1 MLKTYLDRTR
11 PGTYLA
17 GMRAYFAKFAFG
29 NSQPSDFWG
38 AVSASSS
45 IADLASYMS
54 SYTDQVGYP
63 LLTVSWADPSSAST
77 GVGVLTVSQ
86 GRSFL
91 STVSAAAAP
100 AGSAATTWWVPLTIR
115 GQGSATTGPVAD
127 AIAAANAQGGFTTRT
142 WATTIGTAAA
152 PYDIARDGWVK
163 LGVNASGYA
172 RVMYPSNVWA
182 AYSSSIA
189 AQLSGGGQAGP
200 LWPSARG
207 QLVGDYFA
215 FAFGRQFAGQGIT
228 MESFLAFVD
237 AWLPLEASYEAW
249 TPAVS
254 ALLKLRAILI
264 ADAAPLAPDAC
275 VTALNAVAARYLSP
289 IAAQLNFTGGDQSA
303 LSVLM
308 RSSVLSAASAFG
320 VPAVVAQANQL
331 FASGFAA
338 LPANIQTTVMAS
350 AVRWAPDASAYNAV
364 RAAYLATSD
373 SSLQRRYLTA
383 MAASRD
389 PALLASLLADSL
401 NKSVVRTQDSVSV
414 IVSVAGNAVGRAL
427 AWQFVQTNW
436 AELNLRYGS
445 GGFALS
451 DLVYGTT
458 AGLTTQAGLNQVSG
472 FFTVNPIPGAILDW
486 QQSMEM
492 IGTNIQWIAGDR
504 AATCAWLTA
513 HA

>member
-17 GMRAYFAKFAFG
+17 GMRAYFAQFAFA

-38 AVSASSS
+38 AVATSSGIPDLSA
-45 IADLASYMS
+45 YMS

-63 LLTVSWADPSSAST
+63 LLTVAWADPNSVNT
-77 GVGVLTVSQ
+77 GVGVLKVSQ
-86 GRSFL
+86 SRSFL

-100 AGSAATTWWVPLTIR
+100 AGSATSTWWVPLTIR
-115 GQGSATTGPVAD
+115 GQTGATSGPVAD
-127 AIAAANAQGGFTTRT
+127 AIAAANAQGGFTTST
-142 WATTIGTAAA
+142 WSTTIGTAAA

-172 RVMYPSNVWA
+172 RVIYPSNIWS
-182 AYSSSIA
+182 AYSASIT
-189 AQLSGGGQAGP
+189 AQLSAGGQAGP

-215 FAFGRQFAGQGIT
+215 FAFGRQFASAGIT
-228 MESFLAFVD
+228 MSSFLGFID
-237 AWLPLEASYEAW
+237 PWLSMEASYEAW

-254 ALLKLRAILI
+254 ALMKLRAVVVSE
-264 ADAAPLAPDAC
+264 ANPLAPDAC
-275 VTALNAVAARYLSP
+275 MTALNSVAARYLSP
-289 IAAQLNFTGGDQSA
+289 IAASLNFTGGDQSA

-331 FASGFAA
+331 FASGFAS

-350 AVRWAPDASAYNAV
+350 AVRWSPDASAFNAV

-414 IVSVAGNAVGRAL
+414 IASVAGNAVGRAM
-427 AWQFVQTNW
+427 AWQFVQANW
-436 AELNLRYGS
+436 AELDRRYGS

-458 AGLTTQAGLNQVSG
+458 AGLTTQAGLNSVQS
-472 FFTVNPIPGAILDW
+472 FFTANPIPGAILDW

-504 AATCAWLTA
+504 TATCSWLTA